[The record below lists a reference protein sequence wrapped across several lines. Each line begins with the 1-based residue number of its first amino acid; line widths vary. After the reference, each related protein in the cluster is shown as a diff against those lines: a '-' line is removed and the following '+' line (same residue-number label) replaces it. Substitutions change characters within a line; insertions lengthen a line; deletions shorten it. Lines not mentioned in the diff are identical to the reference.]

1 MEVTPG
7 QYIVRIWA
15 TFLLSS
21 LLIHNS
27 VVAQINVTINQ
38 NATQLANNM
47 VGPGIAVSNAV
58 LNCPARAS
66 GIFTWT
72 NSTVGLNRGVIL
84 TTGDADSISSSG
96 GFGLST
102 GWGAPG
108 DLDLDAAIASPG
120 WPQPPPT
127 STEDACVLEFD
138 LIPNCDTIAI
148 NYTFASAE
156 YNGFVNTQF
165 NDAFAF
171 FISGPGIVGVQN
183 IALVPGTNTPITIN
197 SVNNGPGGLGPCTNC
212 NFFNDNTGNPPAD
225 PAVEFTGFTQK
236 MIARQVAV
244 PCATY
249 HIKFVIADGSDDILD
264 SGVFLE
270 QGGFLCLGAQ
280 VNVTAST
287 NGLPGND
294 LYAVRGC
301 VDGVFT
307 ITRSGDTTIPASIT
321 YQVAGSTLS
330 GTDYNPLPGVVSFNA
345 NQSQAQFTVPFL
357 TNGGNNGLDSF
368 MIIVSNNVCGNISSD
383 TAFLYVLDPPN
394 VTLGAD
400 TLICPGNTV
409 NIGIPAEPN
418 TSYAWTPTT
427 QLSSAN
433 ISNPRFTP
441 LSSGNYPFQLQVTD
455 NYGCSDRDTI
465 QINVTDMP
473 PVDFI
478 MPDTGC
484 LFEEITLVYDTTQ
497 VPGDIFF
504 WDFDLG
510 EYKSGNA
517 GGPLQIMWR
526 YTGVK
531 NVTLFIRR
539 NGCNTDTISHWIEIL
554 PLPVNSFIYQDPI
567 CWGKEDTLE
576 FTGQTLDG
584 TIYHWGIDDGRF
596 TSSNPFSDTMV
607 TVMWDTAGT
616 KTISLWL
623 DQHGCISDTLAYQVV
638 QHPTLEGYI
647 ENDTLLCSGDTN
659 YVELNILG
667 GDGGPYAYS
676 WTPVSNINDP
686 NASYPAVFPITTTTY
701 EVVASDVCGQELIF
715 NHVVN
720 VHPLPNLPSVFHDT
734 VCQGESALLKAFS
747 DPDSFFVHWYNYRS
761 RAEQK
766 YPIFTGTY
774 FPAPPVQQST
784 IFYVDVE
791 DTFRC
796 RSPRVPVFVY
806 VNTLPEIDFEAMPD
820 QMELPGAITTLLP
833 EVNSEAGIAS
843 IYWSL
848 GDGYFSNDS
857 MPVQQY
863 FQEGVYDITLTVI
876 DSNGCSNT
884 ITKPKYL
891 KVEKPLIMNIPNA
904 FSPNGDGINDFFLLS
919 HLYLRTLKI
928 LIYDRWGNQVF
939 ESNHPDF
946 RWDGTLQGNPLPES
960 VYIYEVSGTDKE
972 NVPVYRKGSITL
984 IR

>member
-1 MEVTPG
+1 MRSILTL
-7 QYIVRIWA
+7 ILILA
-15 TFLLSS
+15 INLSS
-21 LLIHNS
+21 AWS
-27 VVAQINVTINQ
+27 QINVTVNQ
-38 NATQLANNM
+38 SATQLANNM
-47 VGPGIAVSNAV
+47 VGPGIAVSNAT

-72 NSTVGLNRGVIL
+72 NSSVGLTRGVVL
-84 TTGDADSISSSG
+84 STGDADSITTNG

-108 DLDLDAAIASPG
+108 DIDLNAAIASPG

-148 NYTFASAE
+148 NYTFASSE

-183 IALVPGTNTPITIN
+183 IALVPNTNIPITIN
-197 SVNNGPGGLGPCTNC
+197 SVNNGPAGAGPCTNC
-212 NFFNDNTGNPPAD
+212 AYFLDNSANPPAD
-225 PAVEFTGFTQK
+225 PAMEFTGFTQK
-236 MIARQVAV
+236 MVAKQIAV

-280 VNVTAST
+280 VNATAST
-287 NGLPGND
+287 NGQPGND

-301 VDGVFT
+301 VDAVFT
-307 ITRSGDTTIPASIT
+307 ISRSGDTTIPANIT
-321 YQVAGSTLS
+321 YQLAGSAIS
-330 GTDYNPLPGVVSFNA
+330 GTDFNPLPGTISFNP
-345 NQSQAQFTVPFL
+345 NESQVQFTVPFL
-357 TNGGNNGLDSF
+357 PNGGMNGLDSL
-368 MIIVSNNVCGNISSD
+368 MIIVSNNVCGNITSD
-383 TAFLYVLDPPN
+383 TAKIYILDPPN
-394 VTLGAD
+394 VQLGAD
-400 TLICPGNTV
+400 TIICPGSAI
-409 NIGIPAEPN
+409 NIGVAAE
-418 TSYAWTPTT
+418 TSRTYAWSPGA
-427 QLSSAN
+427 QLSSTN
-433 ISNPRFTP
+433 IANPRFTP
-441 LSSGNYPFQLQVTD
+441 LTSGIYPYQLQISD
-455 NYGCSDRDTI
+455 NFGCSDRDTI
-465 QINVTDMP
+465 VITVTDMP

-484 LFEEITLVYDTTQ
+484 LLEDITLVYDTTQ

-510 EYKSGNA
+510 EFRSGNA
-517 GGPLQIMWR
+517 GGPIQVKWH

-539 NGCNTDTISHWIEIL
+539 NGCNTDTVTKWIEIL
-554 PLPVNSFIYQDPI
+554 PLPENSFTYQNPI
-567 CWGKEDTLE
+567 CWGKEDTLV
-576 FTGQTLDG
+576 FTGSTLDG
-584 TIYHWGIDDGRF
+584 TIYNWGIDGGQF
-596 TSSNPFSDTMV
+596 TSPNPFTDTIV
-607 TVMWDTAGT
+607 TVMWDTPGT
-616 KTISLWL
+616 KNVSLWL
-623 DQHGCISDTLAYQVV
+623 DQHGCLSDSIAYQVI
-638 QHPTLEGYI
+638 QHPTLDGYI
-647 ENDTLLCSGDTN
+647 ENDTLICSGDTN
-659 YVELNILG
+659 YVELNIFG
-667 GDGGPYAYS
+667 GDGGPYQYS
-676 WTPVSNINDP
+676 WSPTNAINDP
-686 NASYPAVFPITTTTY
+686 TLSVPAVFPSATTTY
-701 EVVASDVCGQELIF
+701 LVLASDVCGQELQFEHI
-715 NHVVN
+715 VN

-734 VCQGESALLKAFS
+734 VCQGERALLKAFS

-766 YPIFTGTY
+766 FPIFTGTH
-774 FPAPPVQQST
+774 FPAPPVNQST

-806 VNTLPEIDFEAMPD
+806 VNVLPTIDFEAMPET
-820 QMELPGAITTLLP
+820 MELPGAITTLLP
-833 EVNSEAGIAS
+833 EIESQAGIAS

-848 GDGYFSNDS
+848 GDGYISIDS

-863 FQEGVYDITLTVI
+863 FTEGQYDITLTVV
-876 DSNGCSNT
+876 DSNGCVST
-884 ITKPKYL
+884 ITKEKYL

-904 FSPNGDGINDFFLLS
+904 FSPNGDGINDFFQLS
-919 HLYLRTLKI
+919 HLYLQSLKI
-928 LIYDRWGNQVF
+928 IIFDRWGNQVF
-939 ESNHPDF
+939 ESINPDF
-946 RWDGTLQGNPLPES
+946 RWDGSLQGNPLPEG
-960 VYIYEVSGTDKE
+960 VYVYEVTGFDKE
-972 NVPVYRKGSITL
+972 GIEIYRKGSITL